1 MMYHLA
7 EHIEADKITYS
18 ERYKEPFQCKLCTFK
33 SSNDQEIKDHMIKHV
48 VENVLVS
55 EVRKS
60 EETTEILATIDE
72 TEEKVESENE
82 LDNDD
87 DSEDED
93 LCEGFNEDGNRV
105 LKV

>member
-1 MMYHLA
+1 
-7 EHIEADKITYS
+7 
-18 ERYKEPFQCKLCTFK
+18 
-33 SSNDQEIKDHMIKHV
+33 MIKHV